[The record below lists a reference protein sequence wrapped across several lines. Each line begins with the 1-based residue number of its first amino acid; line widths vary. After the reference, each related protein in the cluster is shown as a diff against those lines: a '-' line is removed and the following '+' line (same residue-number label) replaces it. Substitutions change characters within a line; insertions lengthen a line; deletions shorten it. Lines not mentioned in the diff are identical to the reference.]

1 MKRQPASKL
10 TIEKGIP
17 IPVAQSR
24 RGYAEQL
31 RKMKVGDS
39 VLFTTGSA
47 GAIRK
52 RGLNAFGTGSY
63 AVRAV
68 EGGHRLWRLK

>member
-1 MKRQPASKL
+1 MSERKL
-10 TIEKGIP
+10 TIEKNIP

-31 RKMKVGDS
+31 RKMKPGDS
-39 VLFTTGSA
+39 VLFTEGNPN
-47 GAIRK
+47 AIRK
-52 RGLNAFGTGSY
+52 RGLNAWGPGAY

-68 EGGHRLWRLK
+68 DGGVRLWRTK